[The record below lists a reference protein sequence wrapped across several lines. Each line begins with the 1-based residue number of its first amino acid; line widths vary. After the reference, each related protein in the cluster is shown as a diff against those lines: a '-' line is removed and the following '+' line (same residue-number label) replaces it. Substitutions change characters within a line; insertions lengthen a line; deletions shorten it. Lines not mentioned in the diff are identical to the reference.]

1 MPPGVCPP
9 RPPAKSPKGKPRLRN
24 GDNRGAGRPRE
35 SPGGPFTT
43 RNGYRMCGIVGYIGF
58 RNATDVLIDG
68 LRRLEYRG
76 YDSAGIAVR
85 TPEGLKVVK
94 RSGKLSALE
103 RALKEEHLEG
113 PLGVGHTRWATHGAP
128 TDPNAHPH
136 TTEDGTIAVI
146 HNGIIENYLE
156 LKEALRARGHRF
168 ASDTDSEVLA
178 HLIEEK
184 YQGDL
189 FEAFREALKE
199 VRGAYAVVA
208 VHKDHQELVAARTV
222 SPLVIGLGEGE
233 NFLASDV
240 PALLP
245 YTRRVIFLHDG
256 DLARITREGV
266 VVTDL
271 KGRPVAREAV
281 EVDWTLEAAEKG
293 GFPHYMLKEIYEQP
307 WVLENTLGGRLREEE
322 GDVELGLSLD
332 PKAIDR
338 IHVIACGTASYAGW
352 YGKYLLEALA
362 RIPTEWDVA
371 SEYRYRDPLADERT
385 LAIAISQSGET
396 IDTLEGLR
404 EAKAK
409 GAKTL
414 GIINAKGSSLTR
426 EVEDVLY
433 IHAGPEIGVASTKA
447 YTAMLSAMAM
457 LAVHL
462 GRGRGILSREKARE
476 LIREMRKLPR
486 LVEEVLEKRPLI
498 AHLAEKYHQ
507 AQDFLFL
514 GRHVQAP
521 TAYEGALKLKEIS
534 YIHAEA
540 YPAGE
545 MKHGPI
551 ALIDEHLPVVVLAT
565 QGPLYEKTLSNI
577 QEVRA
582 RGGKVIAIATLGDA
596 GIAKLAQ
603 DVLYVPEVHP
613 LLAPIVSVV
622 PLQLLAYEIAVLL
635 GRDVD
640 QPRNLAKSVTVE

>member
-1 MPPGVCPP
+1 
-9 RPPAKSPKGKPRLRN
+9 
-24 GDNRGAGRPRE
+24 
-35 SPGGPFTT
+35 
-43 RNGYRMCGIVGYIGF
+43 MCGIVGYVGF
-58 RNATDVLIDG
+58 RNAADVLLEG
-68 LRRLEYRG
+68 LKRLEYRG
-76 YDSAGIAVR
+76 YDSAGVAVR
-85 TPEGLKVVK
+85 TREGLKVVK
-94 RSGKLSALE
+94 RAGKLSALAE
-103 RALKEEHLEG
+103 ALQAEPLFGHLG
-113 PLGVGHTRWATHGAP
+113 IGHTRWATHGAP

-136 TTEDGTIAVI
+136 TTEDGQIAVI
-146 HNGIIENYLE
+146 HNGIFENYLE
-156 LKEALRARGHRF
+156 LKKALEAKGHTFR
-168 ASDTDSEVLA
+168 SETDSEVLA

-189 FEAFREALKE
+189 FKALQEALKE
-199 VRGAYAVVA
+199 VRGAYAVVVAHEDHEEIA
-208 VHKDHQELVAARTV
+208 VARTV

-233 NFLASDV
+233 VFVASDV

-256 DLARITREGV
+256 DLARIRKEGV
-266 VVTDL
+266 EITDL
-271 KGRPVAREAV
+271 EGRPVERPVV

-322 GDVELGLSLD
+322 GDAELGLALD
-332 PKAIDR
+332 PLSVRRVHIM
-338 IHVIACGTASYAGW
+338 ACGTAFYAGW
-352 YGKYLLEALA
+352 VGKYLLEALA
-362 RIPTEWDVA
+362 RLPVEVEVA
-371 SEYRYRDPLADERT
+371 SEYRYREVVVEEGT

-396 IDTLEGLR
+396 IDTLEALR
-404 EAKAK
+404 EAKRR
-409 GAKTL
+409 GARSL
-414 GIINAKGSSLTR
+414 GVINAKGSTLTR

-447 YTAMLSAMAM
+447 YTAMLAAMAL
-457 LAVHL
+457 LALFL
-462 GRGRGILSREKARE
+462 GRARGTLSKEEAQS

-486 LVEEVLEKRPLI
+486 LVEEALEKRPLVTHI
-498 AHLAEKYHQ
+498 AEKYHQ

-514 GRHVQAP
+514 GRHIQAP

-565 QGPLYEKTLSNI
+565 EGPLYEKTLSNI

-582 RGGKVIAIATLGDA
+582 RGGRVIAVATEGDER
-596 GIAKLAQ
+596 IRTLAQ
-603 DVLYVPEVHP
+603 EVLYVPKVHP

>member
-1 MPPGVCPP
+1 
-9 RPPAKSPKGKPRLRN
+9 
-24 GDNRGAGRPRE
+24 
-35 SPGGPFTT
+35 
-43 RNGYRMCGIVGYIGF
+43 MCGIVGYVGF
-58 RNATDVLIDG
+58 RNATDVLLDG

-94 RSGKLSALE
+94 RSGKLSSLAEAVGKTPLQGAL
-103 RALKEEHLEG
+103 G
-113 PLGVGHTRWATHGAP
+113 IGHTRWATHGAP

-136 TTEDGTIAVI
+136 TTEDGRIAVI

-156 LKEALRARGHRF
+156 LKEALQARGHRF
-168 ASDTDSEVLA
+168 SSETDSEVLA
-178 HLIEEK
+178 HLVEEK
-184 YQGDL
+184 YRGDL
-189 FEAFREALKE
+189 FLALREALKE
-199 VRGAYAVVA
+199 VRGAYAVVVA
-208 VHKDHQELVAARTV
+208 HEDHEEIVAARTV
-222 SPLVIGLGEGE
+222 SPLVVGLGEGE

-256 DLARITREGV
+256 DVVRLTREGV
-266 VVTDL
+266 EITDL
-271 KGRPVAREAV
+271 EGRPVQREAV

-371 SEYRYRDPLADERT
+371 SEYRYRDPVADEKT

-396 IDTLEGLR
+396 IDTLEGIR
-404 EAKAK
+404 EAKRK
-409 GAKTL
+409 GARTL
-414 GIINAKGSSLTR
+414 GVINAKGSSITR

-447 YTAMLSAMAM
+447 YTAMLAAMAL
-457 LAVHL
+457 LAVWF
-462 GRGRGILSREKARE
+462 GRARGALAPEEAQR
-476 LIREMRKLPR
+476 LLREMRRLPR
-486 LVEEVLEKRPLI
+486 LVEEVLEKRPLV
-498 AHLAEKYHQ
+498 AHVAEKYHQ

-565 QGPLYEKTLSNI
+565 KGPLYEKTLSNI

-582 RGGKVIAIATLGDA
+582 RGGKVIAIATEGDEE
-596 GIAKLAQ
+596 IPRLAQ
-603 DVLYVPEVHP
+603 DVIYVPEVHP

>member
-1 MPPGVCPP
+1 
-9 RPPAKSPKGKPRLRN
+9 
-24 GDNRGAGRPRE
+24 
-35 SPGGPFTT
+35 
-43 RNGYRMCGIVGYIGF
+43 MCGIVGYVGF
-58 RNATDVLIDG
+58 RNATDVLLDG

-94 RSGKLSALE
+94 RSGKLSALAE
-103 RALKEEHLEG
+103 AVGKTPLQGALG
-113 PLGVGHTRWATHGAP
+113 IGHTRWATHGAP

-136 TTEDGTIAVI
+136 TTEDGRIALI
-146 HNGIIENYLE
+146 HNGIFENYLE
-156 LKEALRARGHRF
+156 LKEALEARGHRF
-168 ASDTDSEVLA
+168 RSETDTEVLA
-178 HLIEEK
+178 HLLEET
-184 YQGDL
+184 YRGDL
-189 FEAFREALKE
+189 LEALREALKA
-199 VRGAYAVVA
+199 VRGAYAVVVA
-208 VHKDHQELVAARTV
+208 HEDHEEIVAARTV
-222 SPLVIGLGEGE
+222 SPLVVGLGEGE

-245 YTRRVIFLHDG
+245 YTRRVLFLHDG
-256 DLARITREGV
+256 DVVRLTREGV
-266 VVTDL
+266 EITDL
-271 KGRPVAREAV
+271 EGRPVQREAV

-322 GDVELGLSLD
+322 GPVELGLALD
-332 PKAIDR
+332 PREVDR
-338 IHVIACGTASYAGW
+338 VHVIACGTASYAGL
-352 YGKYLLEALA
+352 YGKYLLETLA
-362 RIPTEWDVA
+362 RLPTEWDVA
-371 SEYRYRDPLADERT
+371 SEYRYRDPVVDSRT
-385 LAIAISQSGET
+385 LALAISQSGET

-404 EAKAK
+404 EAKRK
-409 GAKTL
+409 GARSL
-414 GIINAKGSSLTR
+414 GVINAKGSTLTR

-447 YTAMLSAMAM
+447 YTAMLAAMAL
-457 LAVHL
+457 LAVWF
-462 GRGRGILSREKARE
+462 GRGRGALALEEAQR
-476 LIREMRKLPR
+476 LLREMRRLPR
-486 LVEEVLEKRPLI
+486 LVEEVLEKRPLV
-498 AHLAEKYHQ
+498 AHVAEKYHQ
-507 AQDFLFL
+507 ARDFLFL

-565 QGPLYEKTLSNI
+565 KGPLYEKTLSNI

-582 RGGKVIAIATLGDA
+582 RGGKVIAIATEGDEE
-596 GIAKLAQ
+596 IPRLAQ
-603 DVLYVPEVHP
+603 DVIYVPEVHP

>member
-1 MPPGVCPP
+1 
-9 RPPAKSPKGKPRLRN
+9 
-24 GDNRGAGRPRE
+24 
-35 SPGGPFTT
+35 
-43 RNGYRMCGIVGYIGF
+43 MCGIVGYVGF

-76 YDSAGIAVR
+76 YDSAGVAVR
-85 TPEGLKVVK
+85 TPAGLKVVK

-103 RALKEEHLEG
+103 SALKEERLEG
-113 PLGVGHTRWATHGAP
+113 PLGIGHTRWATHGAP

-136 TTEDGTIAVI
+136 TTEDGRIAVI

-156 LKEALRARGHRF
+156 LKEALKARGHRF
-168 ASDTDSEVLA
+168 ASETDSEVLA
-178 HLIEEK
+178 HLVEEK

-189 FEAFREALKE
+189 FQALREALKE
-199 VRGAYAVVA
+199 VRGAYAVVVA
-208 VHKDHQELVAARTV
+208 HEDHQEIVAARTV

-233 NFLASDV
+233 SFLASDV

-266 VVTDL
+266 EVSDL
-271 KGRPVAREAV
+271 QGNPLEREAV
-281 EVDWTLEAAEKG
+281 EIDWTLEAAEKG

-322 GDVELGLSLD
+322 GDVELGLGLD
-332 PKAIDR
+332 PLAIDR
-338 IHVIACGTASYAGW
+338 IHVIACGTAAYAGW

-371 SEYRYRDPLADERT
+371 SEYRYRDPVADSKT

-409 GAKTL
+409 GARTL
-414 GIINAKGSSLTR
+414 GVINAKGSSITR

-447 YTAMLSAMAM
+447 YMAMLAAMAM
-457 LAVHL
+457 LAVHF
-462 GRGRGILSREKARE
+462 GRRRGILSKEEAQRLLK
-476 LIREMRKLPR
+476 EMRKLPR

-551 ALIDEHLPVVVLAT
+551 ALIDERLPVVVLAT
-565 QGPLYEKTLSNI
+565 KGPLYEKTLSNI

-582 RGGKVIAIATLGDA
+582 RGGKVIAIATEGDTEI
-596 GIAKLAQ
+596 GKLAQ
-603 DVLYVPEVHP
+603 DVFHVPEVHP
-613 LLAPIVSVV
+613 LLAPMVSVV

>member
-1 MPPGVCPP
+1 
-9 RPPAKSPKGKPRLRN
+9 
-24 GDNRGAGRPRE
+24 
-35 SPGGPFTT
+35 
-43 RNGYRMCGIVGYIGF
+43 MCGIVGYVGF
-58 RNATDVLIDG
+58 RNATDVLVDG

-76 YDSAGIAVR
+76 YDSAGVAVR
-85 TPEGLKVVK
+85 TPAGLGVVK

-103 RALKEEHLEG
+103 EALKAQHLEG

-136 TTEDGTIAVI
+136 TTEDGKIAVI

-156 LKEALRARGHRF
+156 LKEALLARGHRF
-168 ASDTDSEVLA
+168 ASETDSEVLA
-178 HLIEEK
+178 HLVEEK
-184 YQGDL
+184 YRGDL
-189 FEAFREALKE
+189 LEALREALKE
-199 VRGAYAVVA
+199 VRGAYAVVV
-208 VHKDHQELVAARTV
+208 VHEDREEIVAARTV

-233 NFLASDV
+233 NLLASDV

-256 DLARITREGV
+256 DLVRLTRERVEIQNLAGEP
-266 VVTDL
+266 L
-271 KGRPVAREAV
+271 ERPVV
-281 EVDWTLEAAEKG
+281 EIDWTLEAAEKG

-307 WVLENTLGGRLREEE
+307 WVLENTLGGRLREED
-322 GDVELGLSLD
+322 GDVDLGLALD
-332 PKAIDR
+332 PKGVER
-338 IHVIACGTASYAGW
+338 VHFVACGTAAYAGW
-352 YGKYLLEALA
+352 YGKYLMEILA
-362 RIPTEWDVA
+362 RVPAEWEVA
-371 SEYRYRDPLADERT
+371 SEYRYRDPVVDGKT
-385 LAIAISQSGET
+385 LAVAISQSGET
-396 IDTLEGLR
+396 IDTLEGIR

-409 GAKTL
+409 GARTL
-414 GIINAKGSSLTR
+414 GVINAKGSSLTR

-447 YTAMLSAMAM
+447 YTAMLAAMAL
-457 LAVHL
+457 LAVRF
-462 GRGRGILSREKARE
+462 GRARGTLSREAAQG

-486 LVEEVLEKRPLI
+486 LVEEVLEKRPLV
-498 AHLAEKYHQ
+498 AHIAEKYHQ

-565 QGPLYEKTLSNI
+565 QGPLYEKTLANI

-582 RGGKVIAIATLGDA
+582 RGGKVIALATEGDREI
-596 GIAKLAQ
+596 GKLAQ
-603 DVLYVPEVHP
+603 DVIYLPEVHP
-613 LLAPIVSVV
+613 LLYPIVSVV
-622 PLQLLAYEIAVLL
+622 PLQLLAYEVAVLL

>member
-1 MPPGVCPP
+1 
-9 RPPAKSPKGKPRLRN
+9 
-24 GDNRGAGRPRE
+24 
-35 SPGGPFTT
+35 
-43 RNGYRMCGIVGYIGF
+43 MCGIVGYIGF

-76 YDSAGIAVR
+76 YDSAGVAVR

-103 RALKEEHLEG
+103 SALKEEHLEG
-113 PLGVGHTRWATHGAP
+113 PLGIGHTRWATHGAP

-136 TTEDGTIAVI
+136 TTEDGRIAVI

-168 ASDTDSEVLA
+168 ASETDSEVLA

-184 YQGDL
+184 YRGDL
-189 FEAFREALKE
+189 FQALREALKE
-199 VRGAYAVVA
+199 VRGAYAVVVA
-208 VHKDHQELVAARTV
+208 HEDHQEIVAARTV

-271 KGRPVAREAV
+271 EGRPLSREAV

-409 GAKTL
+409 GARTL
-414 GIINAKGSSLTR
+414 GVINAKGSSITR

-486 LVEEVLEKRPLI
+486 LVEEVLEKRPII

-582 RGGKVIAIATLGDA
+582 RGGKVIAVATLGDA

>member
-1 MPPGVCPP
+1 
-9 RPPAKSPKGKPRLRN
+9 
-24 GDNRGAGRPRE
+24 
-35 SPGGPFTT
+35 
-43 RNGYRMCGIVGYIGF
+43 
-58 RNATDVLIDG
+58 
-68 LRRLEYRG
+68 
-76 YDSAGIAVR
+76 
-85 TPEGLKVVK
+85 
-94 RSGKLSALE
+94 
-103 RALKEEHLEG
+103 
-113 PLGVGHTRWATHGAP
+113 
-128 TDPNAHPH
+128 PNAHPH

-184 YQGDL
+184 YRGNL
-189 FEAFREALKE
+189 FQALKEALKE

-271 KGRPVAREAV
+271 EGRPVAREAV

-409 GAKTL
+409 GARTL
-414 GIINAKGSSLTR
+414 GVINAKGSSITR

-486 LVEEVLEKRPLI
+486 LVEEVLEKRPII

>member
-1 MPPGVCPP
+1 
-9 RPPAKSPKGKPRLRN
+9 
-24 GDNRGAGRPRE
+24 
-35 SPGGPFTT
+35 
-43 RNGYRMCGIVGYIGF
+43 MCI
-58 RNATDVLIDG
+58 R
-68 LRRLEYRG
+68 
-76 YDSAGIAVR
+76 DS
-85 TPEGLKVVK
+85 
-94 RSGKLSALE
+94 
-103 RALKEEHLEG
+103 
-113 PLGVGHTRWATHGAP
+113 
-128 TDPNAHPH
+128 PH
-136 TTEDGTIAVI
+136 TTEDGRIAVI

-156 LKEALRARGHRF
+156 LKEALKARGHRF
-168 ASDTDSEVLA
+168 ASETDSEVLA
-178 HLIEEK
+178 HLVEEK

-189 FEAFREALKE
+189 FQALREALKE
-199 VRGAYAVVA
+199 VRGAYAVVVA
-208 VHKDHQELVAARTV
+208 HEDHQEIVAARTV

-233 NFLASDV
+233 SFLASDV

-266 VVTDL
+266 EVSDL
-271 KGRPVAREAV
+271 QGNPLEREAV
-281 EVDWTLEAAEKG
+281 EIDWTLEAAEKG

-322 GDVELGLSLD
+322 GDVELGLGLD
-332 PKAIDR
+332 PLAIDR
-338 IHVIACGTASYAGW
+338 IHVIACGTAAYAGW

-371 SEYRYRDPLADERT
+371 SEYRYRDPVADSKT

-409 GAKTL
+409 GARTL
-414 GIINAKGSSLTR
+414 GVINAKGSSITR

-447 YTAMLSAMAM
+447 YMAMLAAMAM
-457 LAVHL
+457 LAVHF
-462 GRGRGILSREKARE
+462 GRRRGILSKEEAQRLLK
-476 LIREMRKLPR
+476 EMRKLPR

-565 QGPLYEKTLSNI
+565 KGPLYEKTLSNI

-582 RGGKVIAIATLGDA
+582 RGGKVIAIATEGDTEI
-596 GIAKLAQ
+596 GKLAQ
-603 DVLYVPEVHP
+603 DVFHVPEVHP
-613 LLAPIVSVV
+613 LLAPMVSVV

>member
-1 MPPGVCPP
+1 
-9 RPPAKSPKGKPRLRN
+9 
-24 GDNRGAGRPRE
+24 
-35 SPGGPFTT
+35 
-43 RNGYRMCGIVGYIGF
+43 MCGIVGYIGF

-76 YDSAGIAVR
+76 YDSAGVAVR
-85 TPEGLKVVK
+85 TPAGLKVVK
-94 RSGKLSALE
+94 RSGKLAALE
-103 RALKEEHLEG
+103 SALKEEHLEG
-113 PLGVGHTRWATHGAP
+113 PLGIGHTRWATHGAP

-136 TTEDGTIAVI
+136 TTEDGRIAVI

-156 LKEALRARGHRF
+156 LKEALKARGHRF
-168 ASDTDSEVLA
+168 TSETDSEVLA

-189 FEAFREALKE
+189 FQALKEALKE
-199 VRGAYAVVA
+199 VRGAYAVVVA
-208 VHKDHQELVAARTV
+208 HEDHQEIVAARTV

-245 YTRRVIFLHDG
+245 YTRRMVFLHDG

-266 VVTDL
+266 EVTDL
-271 KGRPVAREAV
+271 QGNPLEREAV
-281 EVDWTLEAAEKG
+281 EIDWTLEAAEKG

-322 GDVELGLSLD
+322 GDVDLGLSLD

-338 IHVIACGTASYAGW
+338 IHVIACGTAAYAGW

-371 SEYRYRDPLADERT
+371 SEYRYRDPVVDERT

-396 IDTLEGLR
+396 IDTLEGVR
-404 EAKAK
+404 EAKRK

-414 GIINAKGSSLTR
+414 GVINAKGSSITR

-447 YTAMLSAMAM
+447 YMAMLAAMAM
-457 LAVHL
+457 LAVHF
-462 GRGRGILSREKARE
+462 GRRRGILSKEEAQRLLK
-476 LIREMRKLPR
+476 EMRKLPR

-507 AQDFLFL
+507 AQNFLFL

-565 QGPLYEKTLSNI
+565 KGPLYEKTLSNI

-582 RGGKVIAIATLGDA
+582 RGGKVIAIATEGDMEI
-596 GIAKLAQ
+596 GKLAQ
-603 DVLYVPEVHP
+603 DVFHVPEVHP
-613 LLAPIVSVV
+613 LLAPMVSVV

>member
-1 MPPGVCPP
+1 
-9 RPPAKSPKGKPRLRN
+9 
-24 GDNRGAGRPRE
+24 
-35 SPGGPFTT
+35 
-43 RNGYRMCGIVGYIGF
+43 MCGIVGYVGF
-58 RNATDVLIDG
+58 RKATDVLLDG
-68 LRRLEYRG
+68 LKRLEYRG
-76 YDSAGIAVR
+76 YDSAGVAVR

-103 RALKEEHLEG
+103 EALKGGELSG
-113 PLGVGHTRWATHGAP
+113 KLGIGHTRWATHGAP

-136 TTEDGTIAVI
+136 ATEDGRITLI
-146 HNGIIENYLE
+146 HNGIFENYLE
-156 LKEALRARGHRF
+156 LKEALKARGHRF
-168 ASDTDSEVLA
+168 RSETDSEVLA
-178 HLIEEK
+178 HLVEEK
-184 YQGDL
+184 YRGDL
-189 FEAFREALKE
+189 FLAVREALKE
-199 VRGAYAVVA
+199 VRGAYAVA
-208 VHKDHQELVAARTV
+208 VIHAGHEEIVAARTV
-222 SPLVIGLGEGE
+222 SPLVVGLGEGE

-245 YTRRVIFLHDG
+245 YTRKVIFLHDG
-256 DLARITREGV
+256 DVARITREGV
-266 VVTDL
+266 EITDL
-271 KGRPVAREAV
+271 QGRPVAREAV

-293 GFPHYMLKEIYEQP
+293 GFPHYMLKEIHEQP
-307 WVLENTLGGRLREEE
+307 WVLESTLGGRLREEE
-322 GDVELGLSLD
+322 GDVALGLALD
-332 PKAIDR
+332 PREVDR
-338 IHVIACGTASYAGW
+338 VQVIACGTASYAGL

-371 SEYRYRDPLADERT
+371 SEYRYRDPLVDGKT
-385 LAIAISQSGET
+385 LALAISQSGET
-396 IDTLEGLR
+396 IDTLEALR
-404 EAKAK
+404 EARRK

-414 GIINAKGSSLTR
+414 GVVNAKGSSLTR
-426 EVEDVLY
+426 EVEEVLY

-447 YTAMLSAMAM
+447 YLAM
-457 LAVHL
+457 LAALALLAVRF
-462 GRGRGILSREKARE
+462 GRARE
-476 LIREMRKLPR
+476 TLAKEEARRLLREMRRLPR
-486 LVEEVLEKRPLI
+486 LVEEVLEKRPLV
-498 AHLAEKYHQ
+498 AHIAEKYHQ

-514 GRHVQAP
+514 GRHVQTA

-582 RGGKVIAIATLGDA
+582 RGGKVIAIATEGDEEI
-596 GIAKLAQ
+596 GKLAQ
-603 DVLYVPEVHP
+603 DVIYVPEVHP

>member
-1 MPPGVCPP
+1 MQ
-9 RPPAKSPKGKPRLRN
+9 
-24 GDNRGAGRPRE
+24 AGGLTSCHPT
-35 SPGGPFTT
+35 GCD
-43 RNGYRMCGIVGYIGF
+43 MCGIVGYIGF
-58 RNATDVLIDG
+58 RNATDVLLDG

-76 YDSAGIAVR
+76 YDSAGVAVR

-271 KGRPVAREAV
+271 EGRPVAREAV

-371 SEYRYRDPLADERT
+371 SEYRYRDPVADERT

-414 GIINAKGSSLTR
+414 GVINAKGSSITR

>member
-1 MPPGVCPP
+1 
-9 RPPAKSPKGKPRLRN
+9 
-24 GDNRGAGRPRE
+24 
-35 SPGGPFTT
+35 
-43 RNGYRMCGIVGYIGF
+43 MCGIVGYIGF
-58 RNATDVLIDG
+58 RNTTDVLIDG

-76 YDSAGIAVR
+76 YDSAGVAVR
-85 TPEGLKVVK
+85 TPEGLRVVK

-103 RALKEEHLEG
+103 KALKEEHLEG
-113 PLGVGHTRWATHGAP
+113 PLGIGHTRWATHGAP

-136 TTEDGTIAVI
+136 TTEDGRIAVI

-168 ASDTDSEVLA
+168 ASETDSEVLA

-189 FEAFREALKE
+189 FQALREALKE
-199 VRGAYAVVA
+199 VRGAYAVVVA
-208 VHKDHQELVAARTV
+208 HEDHQEIVAARTV

-256 DLARITREGV
+256 DLARIRREGV
-266 VVTDL
+266 EVTDL
-271 KGRPVAREAV
+271 QGNPLKREAV
-281 EVDWTLEAAEKG
+281 EIDWTLEAAEKG

-307 WVLENTLGGRLREEE
+307 WVLENTLGGRLKEEE
-322 GDVELGLSLD
+322 GDVELGLGLD
-332 PKAIDR
+332 PLAVDR
-338 IHVIACGTASYAGW
+338 IHVIACGTAAYAGW

-371 SEYRYRDPLADERT
+371 SEYRYRDPVVDERT

-409 GAKTL
+409 GARTL
-414 GIINAKGSSLTR
+414 GIINAKGSSITR

-447 YTAMLSAMAM
+447 YMAMLAAMAM
-457 LAVHL
+457 LAIHFGRRRGTL
-462 GRGRGILSREKARE
+462 GKEEAQRLLK
-476 LIREMRKLPR
+476 EMRKLPR

-582 RGGKVIAIATLGDA
+582 RGGKVIAIATEGDEE
-596 GIAKLAQ
+596 IRKLAQ
-603 DVLYVPEVHP
+603 DVIYLPEVHP
-613 LLAPIVSVV
+613 LLAPMVSVV

>member
-1 MPPGVCPP
+1 
-9 RPPAKSPKGKPRLRN
+9 
-24 GDNRGAGRPRE
+24 
-35 SPGGPFTT
+35 
-43 RNGYRMCGIVGYIGF
+43 MCGIVGYIGF

-76 YDSAGIAVR
+76 YDSAGVAVR

-184 YQGDL
+184 YRGNL
-189 FEAFREALKE
+189 FQALKEALKE

-271 KGRPVAREAV
+271 EGRPVAREAV

-409 GAKTL
+409 GARTL
-414 GIINAKGSSLTR
+414 GVINAKGSSITR

-486 LVEEVLEKRPLI
+486 LVEEVLEKRPII